1 VVSGGILFQTKWQ
14 CKTMDL
20 RLYQLRTQPLEQML
34 PRLLEKLYSAGD
46 RVLVLVSSAERAAV
60 LDRQLWTFSTASF
73 LPHTLID
80 DPMAAEA
87 SIWLATQLP
96 NTDVSSPASSPLSTS
111 KAANL
116 LVLADGQELSQQ
128 LDAVRAAG
136 FDQVVIIFD
145 HDQADQLDQQTS
157 AYGKLGLNPKIF
169 VQQLNSTWVEGANPA
184 AVNETVG

>member
-1 VVSGGILFQTKWQ
+1 
-14 CKTMDL
+14 MDL

-136 FDQVVIIFD
+136 FDRVVEILD
-145 HDQADQLDQQTS
+145 YEQLDHMDN
-157 AYGKLGLNPKIF
+157 KLLNYNALNLNPKVF
-169 VQQLNSTWVEGANPA
+169 LQQSNGTWMQQDDNRNVA
-184 AVNETVG
+184 

>member
-1 VVSGGILFQTKWQ
+1 
-14 CKTMDL
+14 MDL

-96 NTDVSSPASSPLSTS
+96 NTDASSPLSTS

-169 VQQLNSTWVEGANPA
+169 AQQLNSTWVEGANPA

>member
-1 VVSGGILFQTKWQ
+1 
-14 CKTMDL
+14 MDL

-96 NTDVSSPASSPLSTS
+96 NTDASSPASSPLSTS

-136 FDQVVIIFD
+136 FDRVVEILD
-145 HDQADQLDQQTS
+145 YEQLEHMDNKILNYN
-157 AYGKLGLNPKIF
+157 ALDLNPKVF
-169 VQQLNSTWVEGANPA
+169 LQQSNGTWMQQDDNRNVA
-184 AVNETVG
+184 

>member
-1 VVSGGILFQTKWQ
+1 
-14 CKTMDL
+14 MDL

-157 AYGKLGLNPKIF
+157 AYGKLGLKPKIF

-184 AVNETVG
+184 VVNETVG

>member
-1 VVSGGILFQTKWQ
+1 
-14 CKTMDL
+14 MDL

-87 SIWLATQLP
+87 SIWLATHLLP

-136 FDQVVIIFD
+136 FDRVVEILD
-145 HDQADQLDQQTS
+145 YEQLERMDNKILNYN
-157 AYGKLGLNPKIF
+157 ALDLNPKVF
-169 VQQLNSTWVEGANPA
+169 LQQSNGTWMQQDDNRNMA
-184 AVNETVG
+184 

>member
-1 VVSGGILFQTKWQ
+1 
-14 CKTMDL
+14 MDL

-46 RVLVLVSSAERAAV
+46 RVLVLVSSTERAAV

-96 NTDVSSPASSPLSTS
+96 NTDVSSPLSTF

-136 FDQVVIIFD
+136 FDRVVEILD
-145 HDQADQLDQQTS
+145 YEQLDHMNN
-157 AYGKLGLNPKIF
+157 KLLNYNALNLNPKVF
-169 VQQLNSTWVEGANPA
+169 LQQSNGAWMQQDDNRNVA
-184 AVNETVG
+184 